1 LRILRLF
8 AAREVLISTSW
19 LGESFAVDARG
30 FADGV
35 AKESGEGGEGSEAE
49 FEGDVSQAEIRV
61 LQVEDGLMSAVIFEV
76 GTEANVEVLSKV
88 CPEVAF
94 GHVQGPSNV
103 RNTLQ
108 RIGIFREK
116 FLY

>member
-1 LRILRLF
+1 LRSSRAGKSL
-8 AAREVLISTSW
+8 
-19 LGESFAVDARG
+19 AVDSGGLAN
-30 FADGV
+30 GV
-35 AKESGEGGEGSEAE
+35 AEEPGKGGEGSEAE